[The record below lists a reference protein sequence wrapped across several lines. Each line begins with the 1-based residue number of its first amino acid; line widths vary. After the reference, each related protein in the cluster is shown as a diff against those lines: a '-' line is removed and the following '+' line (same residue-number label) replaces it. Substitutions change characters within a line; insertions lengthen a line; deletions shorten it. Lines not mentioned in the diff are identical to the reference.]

1 MMVEVLHKASE
12 GEKAKSW
19 QKCVLITTKNGQVV
33 ESRSSLSQS
42 CRIICH
48 RDVHA
53 VLGHLRRTSG
63 YAARPAALSSPNC
76 ADGGQHHLAPQL
88 C

>member
-19 QKCVLITTKNGQVV
+19 QKGALISTKK
-33 ESRSSLSQS
+33 
-42 CRIICH
+42 

-53 VLGHLRRTSG
+53 VLGYLRRTSG